1 MALHLSGHFVGDF
14 VGCSDSSLLT
24 VAAIATMDWKSYTI
38 DLWKDNGDFT
48 ITGIALTTMGGKGSY
63 DKIELLK
70 GL

>member
-1 MALHLSGHFVGDF
+1 MNLPLE
-14 VGCSDSSLLT
+14 
-24 VAAIATMDWKSYTI
+24 WKSYTI